1 MGVAMHGLREIADSF
16 PVSVVD
22 DPVARF
28 SIGSVECVV
37 LPSVRSHHN
46 AVQCAGTFTIAG
58 QSYDVLYQS
67 GLAPADPIE
76 LLTPRELEIALLV
89 AAGYDTKTLARR
101 LRISFHTVRVH
112 IGRIYTKL
120 GLHKQTELASRMTA
134 RFRKA

>member
-1 MGVAMHGLREIADSF
+1 MGVAMHGLREIAGSF

-37 LPSVRSHHN
+37 LPSVRSHHD

-58 QSYDVLYQS
+58 QSYDIVYQS
-67 GLAPADPIE
+67 GPAPADPIE

-134 RFRKA
+134 RFRKV